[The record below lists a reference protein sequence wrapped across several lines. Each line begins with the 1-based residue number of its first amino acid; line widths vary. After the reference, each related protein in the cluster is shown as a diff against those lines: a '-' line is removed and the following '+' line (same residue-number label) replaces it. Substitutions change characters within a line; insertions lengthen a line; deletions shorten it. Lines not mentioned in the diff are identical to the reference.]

1 MKSAVQNGKF
11 LQEWRQNGSNRLF
24 GLGGDC
30 WIKPSDC
37 LSHWRVTFMGRFHH
51 VPLQLIETWLPVLS
65 VRMISWQMWALCGF
79 ITLSTPRHWNLSAWN
94 IEGTKFISH
103 RMSAHMTGYD
113 EAVTFAGKSHKEA
126 SSSSSSG
133 REREKLN
140 IIFCTVSSGSEA
152 SAAFYLKGTKIHS
165 LFSK

>member
-1 MKSAVQNGKF
+1 MKSAVQNWKF
-11 LQEWRQNGSNRLF
+11 LQEWRQNGSNQLF

-51 VPLQLIETWLPVLS
+51 VPLQLIETWLPVFS

-103 RMSAHMTGYD
+103 HMSAHMTGYD
-113 EAVTFAGKSHKEA
+113 EAVTFAGKSHKED

-133 REREKLN
+133 REREREIKHYFLYSQ
-140 IIFCTVSSGSEA
+140 FRLWSVCC
-152 SAAFYLKGTKIHS
+152 FLPQRY
-165 LFSK
+165 